1 MTSDFEHTRLAL
13 LVHEVRSP
21 VAALSAVAEA
31 VTDASGDNTLRP
43 ELVRLAVA
51 ASRAIER
58 IVVDIAIDSVRPEP
72 VDIAALARDVIAT
85 FSVRGANVVVGEGVD
100 GSIVLAADPV
110 RLRQVLDNLV
120 ANALTHAGAD
130 RPVTVRLTV
139 SPDSVD
145 VAVSDTGSGIP
156 REELAR
162 IFELGVRLDSEKAGS
177 GLGLALSRAIVD
189 AHGGALEVASRPGE
203 GSTFT
208 VVLPRRTSQPD
219 TRASRS

>member
-1 MTSDFEHTRLAL
+1 MTPDFEHTRLAL

-31 VTDASGDNTLRP
+31 VTDASGDDTLRP

>member
-1 MTSDFEHTRLAL
+1 VTPDFEHTRLAL

>member
-1 MTSDFEHTRLAL
+1 MTQDVEHARLAL

-21 VAALSAVAEA
+21 VAALSAIAEA
-31 VTDASGDNTLRP
+31 VTVIPGDDTQRP
-43 ELVRLAVA
+43 ELIRLAVA

-85 FSVRGANVVVGEGVD
+85 FSVSGANVVGEGVD
-100 GSIVLAADPV
+100 GSIVLDADPV
-110 RLRQVLDNLV
+110 RLRQVFDNLV
-120 ANALTHAGAD
+120 ANALRHAGGD
-130 RPVTVRLTV
+130 DPVKVQLTV
-139 SPDSVD
+139 VRDAVE
-145 VAVSDTGSGIP
+145 VAVSDNGSGIP

-162 IFELGVRLDSEKAGS
+162 IFELGVRLDSENAGS

-189 AHGGALEVASRPGE
+189 AHGGTLEVASTPGE

>member
-1 MTSDFEHTRLAL
+1 M
-13 LVHEVRSP
+13 
-21 VAALSAVAEA
+21 
-31 VTDASGDNTLRP
+31 LR
-43 ELVRLAVA
+43 
-51 ASRAIER
+51 
-58 IVVDIAIDSVRPEP
+58 DD
-72 VDIAALARDVIAT
+72 D
-85 FSVRGANVVVGEGVD
+85 GVE
-100 GSIVLAADPV
+100 
-110 RLRQVLDNLV
+110 
-120 ANALTHAGAD
+120 
-130 RPVTVRLTV
+130 
-139 SPDSVD
+139 

-189 AHGGALEVASRPGE
+189 AHGGTLEVASTPGE